1 MSRKPFHRTPKE
13 IIITVKEN
21 PLDVAAAK
29 YIKLFNVKIKGEKK
43 KASPQ
48 KSATA
53 EVSV

>member
-29 YIKLFNVKIKGEKK
+29 YIKLFSAVIAADKK
-43 KASPQ
+43 Q
-48 KSATA
+48 K
-53 EVSV
+53 EN

>member
-29 YIKLFNVKIKGEKK
+29 YIKLFNVKIKGENK
-43 KASPQ
+43 KAPSQ
-48 KSATA
+48 RSATA